1 VPVIVTKYEP
11 DVEELKLAVEIP
23 EP

>member
-1 VPVIVTKYEP
+1 VPVIVTEYEP